1 MSSHDAIRAAVAR
14 AIAEVDD
21 PCSIAANAPLNI
33 FELGLVRS
41 WDVDDDGHAQV
52 VVSPTAPSCTL
63 MGSILQG
70 IEQRVG
76 ALAGVTDVDV
86 IIDTDFV
93 WSPAE
98 MTAAGRAQ
106 LAARRTGSMARVPVR
121 PRQWRDG
128 PPSSLSAVTAASE
141 LR

>member
-1 MSSHDAIRAAVAR
+1 MSPGAAIRTAVAG

-21 PCSIAANAPLNI
+21 PCSIAANAPLNV
-33 FELGLVRS
+33 FEMGLVRS
-41 WDVDDDGHAQV
+41 WDVDEDGRVQV

-70 IEQRVG
+70 IEQRVA
-76 ALAGVTDVDV
+76 ALAGVREVEV

-93 WSPAE
+93 WSPAAMSTE
-98 MTAAGRAQ
+98 GRAQ

-121 PRQWRDG
+121 PRQWQHG
-128 PPSSLSAVTAASE
+128 
-141 LR
+141 

>member
-1 MSSHDAIRAAVAR
+1 MRPPAAVRTAVAG

-33 FELGLVRS
+33 LEMGLVRS
-41 WDVDDDGHAQV
+41 WDVDEEGHVQV

-76 ALAGVTDVDV
+76 AIAGVSDVEV

-93 WSPAE
+93 WSPAA
-98 MTAAGRAQ
+98 MAPAGRAQ
-106 LAARRTGSMARVPVR
+106 LLARRNGSMARVPVR
-121 PRQWRDG
+121 PRQWQRG
-128 PPSSLSAVTAASE
+128 
-141 LR
+141 

>member
-1 MSSHDAIRAAVAR
+1 MRSPAAVRTAVAG

-33 FELGLVRS
+33 FEMGLVRS
-41 WDVDDDGHAQV
+41 WDVDEEGHVRV

-76 ALAGVTDVDV
+76 AIAGVSDVEV

-93 WSPAE
+93 WSPAA
-98 MTAAGRAQ
+98 MAPAGLAQ
-106 LAARRTGSMARVPVR
+106 LVARRNGSMARVPVR
-121 PRQWRDG
+121 PRQWQRG
-128 PPSSLSAVTAASE
+128 
-141 LR
+141 

>member
-1 MSSHDAIRAAVAR
+1 MSRDAAVRTAVAG

-33 FELGLVRS
+33 FEMGLVRS
-41 WDVDDDGHAQV
+41 WDVDDEGHVRV

-76 ALAGVTDVDV
+76 ALVGVTDVEV

-93 WSPAE
+93 WSPAA
-98 MTAAGRAQ
+98 MTAGGRAQ
-106 LAARRTGSMARVPVR
+106 LVARRSGSMARVPVR
-121 PRQWRDG
+121 PRQWQHG
-128 PPSSLSAVTAASE
+128 
-141 LR
+141 

>member
-1 MSSHDAIRAAVAR
+1 VAG

-33 FELGLVRS
+33 LEMGLVRS
-41 WDVDDDGHAQV
+41 WDVDEEGHVQV

-76 ALAGVTDVDV
+76 ALAAVSDVEV
-86 IIDTDFV
+86 IIDTEFV

-98 MTAAGRAQ
+98 MTAAARAQ
-106 LAARRTGSMARVPVR
+106 LAGRRNASMARVPVR
-121 PRQWRDG
+121 PRQWRHG
-128 PPSSLSAVTAASE
+128 LPSSLPAVTAASE

>member
-1 MSSHDAIRAAVAR
+1 MRSPASVRIAVAG

-33 FELGLVRS
+33 FEMGLVRS
-41 WDVDDDGHAQV
+41 WDVDEEGRVQV
-52 VVSPTAPSCTL
+52 VVSPTAQSCTL

-76 ALAGVTDVDV
+76 AIAGVSDVEV

-93 WSPAE
+93 WSPAA
-98 MTAAGRAQ
+98 MTAAGQAQ
-106 LAARRTGSMARVPVR
+106 LVARRNGSMARAPVR
-121 PRQWRDG
+121 ARQWQRG
-128 PPSSLSAVTAASE
+128 
-141 LR
+141 